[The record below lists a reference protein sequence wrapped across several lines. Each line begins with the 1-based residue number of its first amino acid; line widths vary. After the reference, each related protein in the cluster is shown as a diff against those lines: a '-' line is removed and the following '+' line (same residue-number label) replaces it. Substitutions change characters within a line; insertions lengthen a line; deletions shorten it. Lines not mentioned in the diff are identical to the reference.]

1 MKSNKNL
8 FFLNLFYNS
17 SYSNLT
23 KFFFNKNKNLIYYK
37 NYLYFFLILKYFFFN
52 TSSIKILGIKLIFKK
67 KKKNFKV
74 YLNSPNRHKISLNKL
89 SFKFYSFKIN
99 IKLFLNNLYFKSF
112 FHYFYVILLLN
123 RLFNFFESYLFNL
136 KKKSFLFSFYLNY
149 NNLLK

>member
-123 RLFNFFESYLFNL
+123 KLFNFFESYLFNL